1 MSSTSEA
8 NKVRTDSIF
17 MTTHRAKAFYVIA
30 LQKWL

>member
-8 NKVRTDSIF
+8 NKVPTDSIF
-17 MTTHRAKAFYVIA
+17 VTTQHAKAFYVIA